1 MYKRFSFYK
10 NIEKKLDFS
19 IEFNKIY
26 SDLYYVAKSG
36 NASKSEFI
44 IGHKDKD
51 YLIKKKKEYV
61 FAVLL
66 KTRIYMPENLLNTI
80 IYWVLIK

>member
-10 NIEKKLDFS
+10 KIEKKLDFS

-36 NASKSEFI
+36 NASKPEFI

-51 YLIKKKKEYV
+51 YLIKKKRSMSLQYC
-61 FAVLL
+61 
-66 KTRIYMPENLLNTI
+66 
-80 IYWVLIK
+80 